1 MTDKPGDAPL
11 DSDANQDSSTG
22 GITRRDLLYLGGLT
36 AGALAV
42 PTVLKN
48 INPVSGSTAPR
59 DRYDADVL
67 VVGSGFAGVFA
78 AVEAAQMGQRV
89 VLVDKGTV
97 GWSGMTPWASDSR
110 PFDPELY
117 NRKEW
122 LDNLSTATEW
132 LYNRPWI
139 PFSVVCY
146 LKTRSSLSNA

>member
-1 MTDKPGDAPL
+1 MIDNPGDEAL
-11 DSDANQDSSTG
+11 DTDVNQASSTG

-48 INPVSGSTAPR
+48 INPVSASTALR

-78 AVEAAQMGQRV
+78 AVEAAQMGQKV

-97 GWSGMTPWASDSR
+97 GWSGMTPWASQVSR
-110 PFDPELY
+110 MTFFGCDC
-117 NRKEW
+117 
-122 LDNLSTATEW
+122 TAASGTT
-132 LYNRPWI
+132 LGMKSRG
-139 PFSVVCY
+139 
-146 LKTRSSLSNA
+146 LTRSSSASESIKRL